1 MNHKI
6 AVIGTGYFGQ
16 RHLKILSQMEDVE
29 IVGIAD
35 KDTNKAHQVASE
47 FGLKYSENFRDLLD
61 KAETFFIVTPTNTH
75 FEIAMELIEAGKNI
89 FIEKPLTENP
99 EDASILLNKAISK
112 GIIFQVGLIE
122 RFNPVIN
129 TLLDYIK
136 SPIFINAQR
145 LSPFLGRATDTDVT
159 FDLMIH
165 DLDLLW
171 NLLKEKGSYELKDLK
186 VFRKKLI
193 TDKFDFATVWLDI
206 DVNNENLKANL
217 TASRVSSDF
226 QRCFSVIENDYVIH
240 ADLIKKTIIKID
252 KSGKTIELPIKDKEK
267 QPLYEEIRDFLQSV
281 KEKSLS
287 KKAPTLIEILEV
299 IKIINQ
305 INGGTT

>member
-1 MNHKI
+1 MNHKV

-16 RHLKILSQMEDVE
+16 RHLKILSNMQDVE

-35 KDTNKAHQVASE
+35 KDINKASQVASE
-47 FGLKYSENFRDLLD
+47 FGLKYSENFIDLLD
-61 KAETFFIVTPTNTH
+61 RAETFFIVTPTNTH

-99 EDASILLNKAISK
+99 EDASVLLNKAIIK
-112 GIIFQVGLIE
+112 RIIFQVGLIE
-122 RFNPVIN
+122 RFNPVVN
-129 TLLDYIK
+129 ALQGYIK

-145 LSPFLGRATDTDVT
+145 HSPFLGRATDTDVT

-171 NLLKEKGSYELKDLK
+171 NLLKKNGSYELKDLK

-193 TDKFDFATVWLDI
+193 TDKFDFATVWFDI
-206 DVNNENLKANL
+206 DLTNEKLKANL
-217 TASRVSSDF
+217 TASRVSADF
-226 QRCFSVIENDYVIH
+226 QRCFSVVEKDFVIH

-252 KSGKTIELPIKDKEK
+252 KSGNTTELPIKDREK

-287 KKAPTLIEILEV
+287 KKAPSPSEILEV